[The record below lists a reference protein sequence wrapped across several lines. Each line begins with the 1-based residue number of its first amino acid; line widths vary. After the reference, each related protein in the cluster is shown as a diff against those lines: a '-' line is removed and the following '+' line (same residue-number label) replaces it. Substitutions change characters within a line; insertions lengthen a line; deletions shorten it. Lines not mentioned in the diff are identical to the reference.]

1 MSPDLQI
8 KGRSAPNSSKPPKLR
23 EVRFDDD
30 SQVAALAVKFRLDAD
45 DFRAWK
51 SLSMDNPTFRE
62 TSVAVRDRETLE
74 WHFKFALRKN
84 IAWIYLLEDRRGLER
99 IRRWERKVSTT
110 ALSP

>member
-51 SLSMDNPTFRE
+51 SLC
-62 TSVAVRDRETLE
+62 
-74 WHFKFALRKN
+74 
-84 IAWIYLLEDRRGLER
+84 
-99 IRRWERKVSTT
+99 
-110 ALSP
+110 